1 MDIDNK
7 TRSINA
13 FLTMMETYNMETN
26 TKKEWQIN
34 RLQTHITNMPALLDA
49 EYKKH
54 EERVARMNEL
64 TVEHDNFHKVFLSK
78 HQYYYMPYNNLY
90 YEYDGKTYEI
100 VKDDD
105 IHHRLLSTITD
116 EGKLISWKHKT
127 KMNMI
132 KTIKERSLLKSVPET
147 YTIQT
152 VLGFLNTIFETKSET
167 KYFLTVIGDCIL
179 KKNLTNLLFFVNSNT
194 KKLVSFI
201 DSIAYVTTGNTIINN
216 FISKHHE
223 THNLMSYRLIKTNN
237 NVISSEILKEILNKI
252 GIDLLCVAAH
262 YSDRYSNSDNYL
274 NMNLSIESDATLFF
288 TKNNVNTIIDNFLV
302 QCIEPVTTNELLDSV
317 SKYNLTWKN
326 MHYIWKQYLSSINV
340 PNMLYAN
347 NLKILLKEQLSFDET
362 NNLDII
368 FTNVTSKFLP
378 AVSSFLSFWENHVTI
393 IEHDLIMAS
402 VTFDNEYEI
411 DEIVSMYKN
420 YLKSNDANCNSNAC
434 SDDEIIKIIIHYF
447 SPSVEVIERKY
458 ITNIKCNMWSK
469 QDDIKK
475 MLDDYK
481 KTQIQNQ
488 TQNHVLEELISF
500 DDLYHAYRSYCRAT
514 VIVEKTGCL
523 IVSKQFFEKYILYF
537 LHDYV
542 KFDKFIGI
550 EWLQI

>member
-26 TKKEWQIN
+26 TKKEWLIN
-34 RLQTHITNMPALLDA
+34 RLQIHITNMPALLDS

-179 KKNLTNLLFFVNSNT
+179 KKNQTNLLFFVNSNT

-237 NVISSEILKEILNKI
+237 NVISSEILNEILNKI
-252 GIDLLCVAAH
+252 GIDLLFVASL
-262 YSDRYSNSDNYL
+262 YSDRY
-274 NMNLSIESDATLFF
+274 
-288 TKNNVNTIIDNFLV
+288 
-302 QCIEPVTTNELLDSV
+302 
-317 SKYNLTWKN
+317 
-326 MHYIWKQYLSSINV
+326 
-340 PNMLYAN
+340 
-347 NLKILLKEQLSFDET
+347 
-362 NNLDII
+362 
-368 FTNVTSKFLP
+368 
-378 AVSSFLSFWENHVTI
+378 
-393 IEHDLIMAS
+393 
-402 VTFDNEYEI
+402 
-411 DEIVSMYKN
+411 
-420 YLKSNDANCNSNAC
+420 
-434 SDDEIIKIIIHYF
+434 
-447 SPSVEVIERKY
+447 
-458 ITNIKCNMWSK
+458 
-469 QDDIKK
+469 
-475 MLDDYK
+475 
-481 KTQIQNQ
+481 
-488 TQNHVLEELISF
+488 
-500 DDLYHAYRSYCRAT
+500 
-514 VIVEKTGCL
+514 
-523 IVSKQFFEKYILYF
+523 
-537 LHDYV
+537 
-542 KFDKFIGI
+542 
-550 EWLQI
+550 